1 MEKRRDHW
9 GTICHVF
16 SGPQLAL
23 RPDVEP
29 TPNRYPFLAGN
40 AEALAY
46 NPDLRALSLARRLP
60 NSTGQTLKQERF
72 RLTMRSLRS
81 RSMRLFLDER
91 TAQVCDSETH
101 PVWNR
106 FRLTP
111 PSLPRHEKSS
121 KKALD
126 PEIAPDIRP
135 NDACVGFRRSR
146 RSHRLRRLPK
156 PESNCVKIKIAQL
169 NFRTHTTFGPKASQ
183 QSRSVNTHSGHEHC
197 EAGRAW
203 AG

>member
-72 RLTMRSLRS
+72 RLTVRSLRS
-81 RSMRLFLDER
+81 RSRRLFLDER
-91 TAQVCDSETH
+91 TAQVCDSDTH

-121 KKALD
+121 KKSSGSRNCPGHP
-126 PEIAPDIRP
+126 PER
-135 NDACVGFRRSR
+135 CMRRIHTLPPQPS
-146 RSHRLRRLPK
+146 SSPITKTGKQLRQNQNSPVEL
-156 PESNCVKIKIAQL
+156 SNPY
-169 NFRTHTTFGPKASQ
+169 NFRS
-183 QSRSVNTHSGHEHC
+183 
-197 EAGRAW
+197 
-203 AG
+203 